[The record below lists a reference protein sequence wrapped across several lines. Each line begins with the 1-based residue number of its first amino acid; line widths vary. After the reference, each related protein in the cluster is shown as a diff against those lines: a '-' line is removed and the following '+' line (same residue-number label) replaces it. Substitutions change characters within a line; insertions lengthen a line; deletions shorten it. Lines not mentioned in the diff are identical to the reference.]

1 MGPKVKPN
9 NKNNL
14 TVIITKFHSDSVLFS
29 SFHPSSPPFFRQL
42 ISLLAVPQSEV
53 FPAAHMKE
61 CKLLTVENFSWNAA
75 RSRWGCIKV

>member
-1 MGPKVKPN
+1 MGPRVKPN

-14 TVIITKFHSDSVLFS
+14 TVIVTKFHSDSVLVFS
-29 SFHPSSPPFFRQL
+29 SFHPFPPPCFRPL

-61 CKLLTVENFSWNAA
+61 CKLLTVENFS
-75 RSRWGCIKV
+75 